1 MLRDAIK
8 QALVTAM
15 KAKDEKVTGTLRMVQ
30 ATIKNKDI
38 ELRTGVAPEAG
49 SPAEDAMIADIL
61 QKMIKQRR
69 ESVTLYDQG
78 NRPELA
84 DAERQEIAII
94 EQFLP
99 RQMDEAEAAEAI
111 KALVTELGASSVKD
125 MGKVMAALKERFA
138 GQMDMSAANALVKAA
153 LAG

>member
-1 MLRDAIK
+1 M
-8 QALVTAM
+8 
-15 KAKDEKVTGTLRMVQ
+15 
-30 ATIKNKDI
+30 
-38 ELRTGVAPEAG
+38 APEAG

-125 MGKVMAALKERFA
+125 MGKVMAALKERFT

>member
-15 KAKDEKVTGTLRMVQ
+15 KAKDEKATGTLRMVQ
-30 ATIKNKDI
+30 AAIKNKDI
-38 ELRTGVAPEAG
+38 ELRTGTAPEPG
-49 SPAEDAMIADIL
+49 SPGEDAMIADVL

-69 ESVTLYDQG
+69 ESVALYEQG

-84 DAERQEIAII
+84 DAERAEIAVI

-99 RQMDEAEAAEAI
+99 KQMDEAAATDAI
-111 KALVTELGASSVKD
+111 KALVAELGASSVKD
-125 MGKVMAALKERFA
+125 MGKVMAALKARYA
-138 GQMDMSAANALVKAA
+138 GQMDMSTANALVKAA